1 MGSPRIERFL
11 GGNRYIPFGLNLV
24 PRVLSYPSTRRK
36 KLGTRLIGAELLPV
50 VTTMD
55 TFNQVGHLMFITQL
69 YTRRRK
75 PFMPIYWAHFL
86 RKVRKSE

>member
-1 MGSPRIERFL
+1 M
-11 GGNRYIPFGLNLV
+11 GGNRHIPFGLNLV
-24 PRVLSYPSTRRK
+24 PRVLSYPSTYPSTSRK
-36 KLGTRLIGAELLPV
+36 NLGTRLFGAELLPV

-55 TFNQVGHLMFITQL
+55 TFNQVGHLMFITQR

-75 PFMPIYWAHFL
+75 PFMPVYWAHFL